1 MNDFMIMVYEVRGF
15 VEEMLEIS
23 TIHFVSLSKAIIEEK
38 VGFIFPADDLAF
50 KTGPFISPK
59 IFREIWIPDK

>member
-23 TIHFVSLSKAIIEEK
+23 AIHFVNLSKAIIAEK
-38 VGFIFPADDLAF
+38 VDFIFPADDAAF
-50 KTGPFISPK
+50 KTGSFISPK
-59 IFREIWIPDK
+59 IFKEIWIPDK